1 MKQVYNVLDNVKAH
15 FEGNGITNRVT
26 YGTQFDI
33 DTDKT
38 QIMPIAHIDILDVT
52 YDERVIVFRLIVMC
66 LGWVNKSTTVDP
78 DDTFY
83 GADNQQDVLNTQ
95 LAAMTKFV
103 NSLRRGDL
111 YENNIR
117 LYEEPT
123 VEMLQNL
130 GENQLAGWGGE
141 IRVQVQNDTSI
152 C

>member
-15 FEGNGITNRVT
+15 FESNGITNRVT
-26 YGTQFDI
+26 YGTQFEL

-38 QIMPIAHIDILDVT
+38 QIMPIAHLDILDVT
-52 YDERVIVFRLIVMC
+52 YDNRVIVFRMLVMC
-66 LGWVNKSTTVDP
+66 LGWVDKVKVVDP

-83 GADNQQDVLNTQ
+83 GDDNQQDVLNTQ
-95 LAAMTKFV
+95 LAAMTRFI

-123 VEMLQNL
+123 AEMLQDL
-130 GENQLAGWGGE
+130 GENQLAGWGAE
-141 IRVQVQNDTSI
+141 VQIQVPNDTSI

>member
-1 MKQVYNVLDNVKAH
+1 MKQVYNILDTVKSH
-15 FEGNGITNRVT
+15 FEANGITNRVT
-26 YGTQFDI
+26 YGGQFDI
-33 DTDKT
+33 DLDKT
-38 QIMPIAHIDILDVT
+38 QIFPIAHVDILEAT
-52 YDERVIVFRLIVMC
+52 YDERVIVFKLIVMC
-66 LGWVNKSTTVDP
+66 LGWVDKTKQEDP

-95 LAAMTKFV
+95 FVAITNFV

-111 YENNIR
+111 YESNIR
-117 LYEEPT
+117 LYEEPV

-141 IRVQVQNDTSI
+141 IQVQMRNDISI

>member
-1 MKQVYNVLDNVKAH
+1 MKQVYNVLDSVKEH
-15 FEGNGITNRVT
+15 FEANEITNRVT

-38 QIMPIAHIDILDVT
+38 QIMPIAHIDIIDAT
-52 YDERVIVFRLIVMC
+52 YESNVIIFRLIVMC
-66 LGWVNKSTTVDP
+66 LSWVNKSKVVDP

-95 LAAMTKFV
+95 FAAITRFV

-111 YENNIR
+111 YEAGIR

-123 VEMLQNL
+123 AEMLQNL
-130 GENQLAGWGGE
+130 GENQLAGWGAE
-141 IRVQVQNDTSI
+141 VRVQVLNDTSI